1 MTSTISATAAYAFD
15 FSVSAVDT
23 PGWPPLAQD
32 VWADRHG
39 VEYVA
44 DVYDLGDGTAC
55 QMIALDGSGRR
66 ATPEFLAEVAGP
78 LRLVAAGW
86 DRNRQAVTA

>member
-1 MTSTISATAAYAFD
+1 MTAAVLAPTPTT
-15 FSVSAVDT
+15 ADT

-32 VWADRHG
+32 VWTDRHNTEW
-39 VEYVA
+39 VS
-44 DVYDLGDGTAC
+44 DVYDLGDSTGC

-86 DRNRQAVTA
+86 DRNRQAVAA